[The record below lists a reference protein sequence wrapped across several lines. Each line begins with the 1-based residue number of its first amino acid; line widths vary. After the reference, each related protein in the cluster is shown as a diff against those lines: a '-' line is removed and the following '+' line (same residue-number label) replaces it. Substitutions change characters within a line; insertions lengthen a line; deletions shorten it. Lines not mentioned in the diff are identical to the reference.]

1 MEDVD
6 NKKKSKKGKVVGFVV
21 LTLLFV
27 IGFIVGFKI
36 YELNKPYNIYSSLIN
51 SALKSSKFENH
62 ENYKVDFKFNARVED
77 SELDDTTKEI
87 LNSMN
92 YSGTNFISVKEK
104 YMIANYTIKNDSN
117 TLLDMNMY
125 YKNGITYL
133 GLGEL
138 FDKLIEIPLD
148 EENSKK
154 VNDLFL
160 NINSSNIE
168 VILREIKNAFEDAIK
183 DEKIVKEKTT
193 LDIDGKSVNVVNNKL
208 VIDKSNEERISKKLS
223 DYLKKSDDFLD
234 NFSKEF
240 GVSKEDIISF
250 LEDDSYTSEEDYK
263 MVINLYTNGFLNNF
277 VSTKIEFIE
286 NDEKIVDFEFNKN
299 SIKISDDDMLV
310 FTIKED
316 EKDKYSINLKYELDG
331 MSVELS
337 GTATMSYA
345 QMSTP
350 FVSNSVSLEELTEED
365 FVTFGEN
372 LSKNEA
378 FINIIEKYVGPI
390 ENIQL

>member
-1 MEDVD
+1 MENVD
-6 NKKKSKKGKVVGFVV
+6 NKKKSKKGKIVGFGV
-21 LTLLFV
+21 LALLFV

-36 YELNKPYNIYSSLIN
+36 YELSKPYNIYSSLIN

-62 ENYKVDFKFNARVED
+62 ENYKVDFNFNVKAED

-125 YKNGITYL
+125 YKNGIAYL

-223 DYLKKSDDFLD
+223 DYLKNSDDFLD

-263 MVINLYTNGFLNNF
+263 VVINLYTNGILNNF
-277 VSTKIEFIE
+277 VSAKIEFIE

-299 SIKISDDDMLV
+299 GIKISDDMLV
-310 FTIKED
+310 FTINE
-316 EKDKYSINLKYELDG
+316 EEQDKYSINLKYESDG
-331 MSVELS
+331 MSVVLS
-337 GTATMSYA
+337 GTATMSYT

-350 FVSNSVSLEELTEED
+350 FVSDAISLEELTEED

>member
-21 LTLLFV
+21 LALLFV

-36 YELNKPYNIYSSLIN
+36 YELSKPYNVYSSLIN

-168 VILREIKNAFEDAIK
+168 VILREIKNAFEDAIN

-223 DYLKKSDDFLD
+223 DYLKNSDDFLD

-286 NDEKIVDFEFNKN
+286 NDEKIVNFEFNKN

-350 FVSNSVSLEELTEED
+350 VVSNSVSLEELTEED

>member
-87 LNSMN
+87 LNTMN

-223 DYLKKSDDFLD
+223 DYLKNSDDFLD

-250 LEDDSYTSEEDYK
+250 LEDDSYTSEEEYK

-286 NDEKIVDFEFNKN
+286 NDEKIVDFVFNKN

-350 FVSNSVSLEELTEED
+350 FVSNSVPLEELTEED
-365 FVTFGEN
+365 FATFGEN

>member
-1 MEDVD
+1 MEDV
-6 NKKKSKKGKVVGFVV
+6 NKKKSKKSKVVGFVV
-21 LTLLFV
+21 LALLFV
-27 IGFIVGFKI
+27 ISFIVGFKI
-36 YELNKPYNIYSSLIN
+36 YELSKPYNIYSSLIN

-62 ENYKVDFKFNARVED
+62 ENYKVDFNFNVKAED

-125 YKNGITYL
+125 YKNGIAYL

-168 VILREIKNAFEDAIK
+168 VILREIKKAFEDAIK

-223 DYLKKSDDFLD
+223 DYLKNSDDFLD

-250 LEDDSYTSEEDYK
+250 LEDDTPTSEEDYK
-263 MVINLYTNGFLNNF
+263 MVINLYTNGILNNF
-277 VSTKIEFIE
+277 VSAKIEFIE
-286 NDEKIVDFEFNKN
+286 NDEKIVYFEFNKN
-299 SIKISDDDMLV
+299 GIKISDDMLV
-310 FTIKED
+310 FTINEE
-316 EKDKYSINLKYELDG
+316 EKDKYSINLKYESDG
-331 MSVELS
+331 MSVVLS
-337 GTATMSYA
+337 GTATMSYT

-350 FVSNSVSLEELTEED
+350 FVSDAISLEELTEED

>member
-6 NKKKSKKGKVVGFVV
+6 NKKKSKRGKVVGFVV
-21 LTLLFV
+21 LALLFV

-36 YELNKPYNIYSSLIN
+36 YDLSKPYNVYSSLIN
-51 SALKSSKFENH
+51 SALKSSNFENH
-62 ENYKVDFKFNARVED
+62 ENYKVDFNFNARVEG

-87 LNSMN
+87 LNTMN

-125 YKNGITYL
+125 YKNGIAYL

-138 FDKLIEIPLD
+138 FDKLIEIPFD
-148 EENSKK
+148 EENSKE

-168 VILREIKNAFEDAIK
+168 VILREIKNAFDGAIK
-183 DEKIVKEKTT
+183 DEKIAKEKTT

-223 DYLKKSDDFLD
+223 DYLKNSDDFLD

-250 LEDDSYTSEEDYK
+250 LEDDTYTSEEDYK
-263 MVINLYTNGFLNNF
+263 MVINLYTSGILNNF
-277 VSTKIEFIE
+277 VSIKIEFIE

-331 MSVELS
+331 MNVELS

-350 FVSNSVSLEELTEED
+350 FVSNSISLEELTEED

-378 FINIIEKYVGPI
+378 FINIIEKYVGPL

>member
-21 LTLLFV
+21 LALLFV

-36 YELNKPYNIYSSLIN
+36 YELSKPYNIYSSLIN

-223 DYLKKSDDFLD
+223 DYLKNSDDFLD

-263 MVINLYTNGFLNNF
+263 MVINLYTNGILNNF
-277 VSTKIEFIE
+277 VSTKMEFIE
-286 NDEKIVDFEFNKN
+286 NDEKIVNFEFNKN

-331 MSVELS
+331 MNVELS

>member
-21 LTLLFV
+21 LALLFV

-36 YELNKPYNIYSSLIN
+36 YELSKPYNIYSSLIN

-77 SELDDTTKEI
+77 SELDDATKEI

-223 DYLKKSDDFLD
+223 DYLKNSDDFLD

-263 MVINLYTNGFLNNF
+263 MVINLYTNGILNNF

-299 SIKISDDDMLV
+299 SIKISDDDMFV

-331 MSVELS
+331 MNVELS

>member
-1 MEDVD
+1 MKDVD

-21 LTLLFV
+21 LALLFV

-223 DYLKKSDDFLD
+223 DYLKNSDDFLD

-263 MVINLYTNGFLNNF
+263 MVINLYTNGILNNF

-299 SIKISDDDMLV
+299 SIKISDDDMFV

-316 EKDKYSINLKYELDG
+316 KKDKYSINLKYELDG
-331 MSVELS
+331 MNVELS

>member
-1 MEDVD
+1 MEDV
-6 NKKKSKKGKVVGFVV
+6 NKKKSKKSKVVGFVV
-21 LTLLFV
+21 LALLFV

-36 YELNKPYNIYSSLIN
+36 YELSKPYNIYSSLIN

-62 ENYKVDFKFNARVED
+62 ENYKVDFNFNVKAED

-125 YKNGITYL
+125 YKNGIAYL

-223 DYLKKSDDFLD
+223 DYLKNSDDFLD

-263 MVINLYTNGFLNNF
+263 MVINLYTNGILNNF

-286 NDEKIVDFEFNKN
+286 NDEKIVNFEFNKN
-299 SIKISDDDMLV
+299 SIKISDDMLV
-310 FTIKED
+310 FTINEE

-337 GTATMSYA
+337 GTATMSYT

-350 FVSNSVSLEELTEED
+350 FVSDAISLEELTEED

>member
-1 MEDVD
+1 MEDV
-6 NKKKSKKGKVVGFVV
+6 NKKKSKKGKIVGFVV
-21 LTLLFV
+21 LALLFV

-36 YELNKPYNIYSSLIN
+36 YELSKPYNIYSSLIN

-62 ENYKVDFKFNARVED
+62 ENYKVDFNFNVKAED

-125 YKNGITYL
+125 YKNGIAYL

-193 LDIDGKSVNVVNNKL
+193 LDIDGKSVNVINNKL

-223 DYLKKSDDFLD
+223 DYLKNSDDFLD

-250 LEDDSYTSEEDYK
+250 LEDDTPTSEEDYK
-263 MVINLYTNGFLNNF
+263 MVINLYTNGILNNF
-277 VSTKIEFIE
+277 VSAKIEFIE

-299 SIKISDDDMLV
+299 GIKISDDMLV
-310 FTIKED
+310 FTINED
-316 EKDKYSINLKYELDG
+316 EKDKYSINLKYESDG
-331 MSVELS
+331 MSVVLS
-337 GTATMSYA
+337 GTATMSYT

-350 FVSNSVSLEELTEED
+350 FVSDAISLEELTEED

>member
-1 MEDVD
+1 MKDVD

-21 LTLLFV
+21 LALLFV

-133 GLGEL
+133 GLSEL

-223 DYLKKSDDFLD
+223 DYLKNSDDFLD

-263 MVINLYTNGFLNNF
+263 MVINLYTNGILNNF
-277 VSTKIEFIE
+277 VSTKIELIE

-299 SIKISDDDMLV
+299 SIKISDADMLV

-331 MSVELS
+331 MNVELL

>member
-1 MEDVD
+1 MEDV
-6 NKKKSKKGKVVGFVV
+6 NKKKSKKSKVVGFVV
-21 LTLLFV
+21 LALLFV

-36 YELNKPYNIYSSLIN
+36 YELSKPYNIYSSLIN

-62 ENYKVDFKFNARVED
+62 ENYKVDFNFNVKAED

-125 YKNGITYL
+125 YKNGIAYL

-223 DYLKKSDDFLD
+223 DYLKNSDDFLD

-250 LEDDSYTSEEDYK
+250 LEDDTYTSEEDYK
-263 MVINLYTNGFLNNF
+263 VVINLYTNGFLNNF
-277 VSTKIEFIE
+277 VSAKIEFIE

-331 MSVELS
+331 MNVELS
-337 GTATMSYA
+337 GTATMSYT

-350 FVSNSVSLEELTEED
+350 FVSDAISLEELTEED

>member
-1 MEDVD
+1 MEDV
-6 NKKKSKKGKVVGFVV
+6 NKKKSKKSKVVGFVV
-21 LTLLFV
+21 LALLFV

-36 YELNKPYNIYSSLIN
+36 YELSKPYNIYSSLIN
-51 SALKSSKFENH
+51 SALKSSRFENH
-62 ENYKVDFKFNARVED
+62 ENYKVDFNFNVKAED

-125 YKNGITYL
+125 YKNGIAYL

-223 DYLKKSDDFLD
+223 DYLKNSDDFLD

-277 VSTKIEFIE
+277 VSAKIEFIE

-299 SIKISDDDMLV
+299 GIKISDDMLV
-310 FTIKED
+310 FTINED
-316 EKDKYSINLKYELDG
+316 EKDKYSINLKYESDG

-337 GTATMSYA
+337 GTATMSYT

-350 FVSNSVSLEELTEED
+350 FVSDAISLEELTEED

>member
-1 MEDVD
+1 MEDV
-6 NKKKSKKGKVVGFVV
+6 NKKKSKKSKVVGFVV
-21 LTLLFV
+21 LALLFV

-36 YELNKPYNIYSSLIN
+36 YELSKPYNIYSSLIN

-62 ENYKVDFKFNARVED
+62 ENYKVDFNFNVKAED

-125 YKNGITYL
+125 YKNGIAYL

-223 DYLKKSDDFLD
+223 DYLKNSDDFLD

-263 MVINLYTNGFLNNF
+263 MVINLYTNGILNNF
-277 VSTKIEFIE
+277 VSAKIEFIE
-286 NDEKIVDFEFNKN
+286 NDEKIIDFEFNKN
-299 SIKISDDDMLV
+299 GLKISDDMLV
-310 FTIKED
+310 FTINED

-337 GTATMSYA
+337 GTATMSYT

-350 FVSNSVSLEELTEED
+350 FVSDAISLEELTEED

>member
-87 LNSMN
+87 LNTMN

-223 DYLKKSDDFLD
+223 DYLKNSDDFLD